1 MRKMPRQ
8 TAPLVQPVDDRKVK
22 HVPSKHTFTAGQ
34 KVGMWTFLTDTVR
47 QKNWARCDCG
57 TERHVWARNVSLR
70 KSTSCGCADV
80 GRIGRQSVTHGQSEH
95 ELYAVWVA
103 MIARCHNTTDPRYPA
118 YGGRG
123 LVVCDAWRESIDQF
137 LLDIGPRPE
146 GHTLDRV
153 DNDDGYHPSNCRWAD
168 WRVQSRN
175 KSNNRWLEACGRNEV
190 FADWMDLLEISTTG
204 FKSLL
209 RNHPDFMD
217 TVYVNADG
225 LYDSPLIQRGAR
237 NPRTRRLQESKSG
250 S

>member
-57 TERHVWARNVSLR
+57 TERHVWARNVSLG

-123 LVVCDAWRESIDQF
+123 LVVCDAWRALNSCHIPNKLCYNLSLWKNDWSK
-137 LLDIGPRPE
+137 LARP
-146 GHTLDRV
+146 
-153 DNDDGYHPSNCRWAD
+153 
-168 WRVQSRN
+168 
-175 KSNNRWLEACGRNEV
+175 
-190 FADWMDLLEISTTG
+190 
-204 FKSLL
+204 L
-209 RNHPDFMD
+209 RCL
-217 TVYVNADG
+217 A
-225 LYDSPLIQRGAR
+225 
-237 NPRTRRLQESKSG
+237 LQ
-250 S
+250 